1 MANGTLKV
9 SNIQTSSGSG
19 TITIG
24 QSGETISIPSGA
36 TVSGAGANAPYFY
49 GEVASQTEITR
60 ATDTK
65 VVGMTSNEV
74 DSNSAFDGTT
84 FTVPSGTAGKYF
96 ITGTLGAEYGDI
108 GNDGEFTKVKIFK
121 NGSSIKVSAFQNSG
135 SNAVQSETTISV
147 DLIADLSV
155 GDTIELYAYIQDAS
169 GGNGDYFAGRTSLG
183 GYKLIG

>member
-24 QSGETISIPSGA
+24 QSGETINIPSGA

-65 VVGMTSNEV
+65 VVGMTNSEV
-74 DSNSAFDGTT
+74 DTDSAFDGTT
-84 FTVPSGTAGKYF
+84 FTVPSGAAGKYF
-96 ITGTLGAEYGDI
+96 IMGTLSAEYGGI
-108 GNDGEFTKVKIFK
+108 GGDGEFTKVKIFK
-121 NGSSIKVSAFQNSG
+121 NGSSLKTSAFQNTAS
-135 SNAVQSETTISV
+135 AVQSETTVSIYVIS
-147 DLIADLSV
+147 DLSV
-155 GDTIELYAYIQDAS
+155 GDTIEMYAYIQDAS
-169 GGNGDYFAGRTSLG
+169 GGTGDYFAQATSLG
-183 GYKLIG
+183 GYKIGA

>member
-9 SNIQTSSGSG
+9 SNIETSSGSG

-24 QSGETISIPSGA
+24 QSGETVTIPSGA

-84 FTVPSGTAGKYF
+84 FTVPSGSAGKYY
-96 ITGTLGAEYGDI
+96 ITGTLSAEYGDI
-108 GNDGEFTKVKIFK
+108 GGDGEFTKVKIFK
-121 NGSSIKVSAFQNSG
+121 NGSSIKVSAFQNTAS
-135 SNAVQSETTISV
+135 AVQSETTISV

>member
-1 MANGTLKV
+1 MADGTLKV
-9 SNIQTSSGSG
+9 GTITTSSGSG

-24 QSGETISIPSGA
+24 QSGETVSIPSGA

-84 FTVPSGTAGKYF
+84 FTVPSGTAGKYY
-96 ITGTLGAEYGDI
+96 ITGTLSAEYGDI
-108 GNDGEFTKVKIFK
+108 GGDGEFTKVKIFK
-121 NGSSIKVSAFQNSG
+121 NGSSIKVSAFQNTAS
-135 SNAVQSETTISV
+135 AVQSETTISV
-147 DLIADLSV
+147 DLIVDLSV

-183 GYKLIG
+183 GYKIGA